1 LQAAEWRFRQMPRIT
16 FYRRQA
22 LAATAAGICALV
34 RGASGA
40 LAQAAGHTDQSG
52 ANKAGALIPRRLLFA
67 NPATSVVRISPDGR
81 RIAYLAPL
89 DGVLNLFV
97 ASLDDVGNA
106 CAMTRVTDRSLG
118 PWLLWLHNNRHIVFF
133 REQGGD
139 ENWQAHRVDVETGDI
154 LALTPAPGVSA
165 FIQQTSH
172 HFADELLIAH
182 NARDKQ
188 FFEIYRINVATGASR
203 LVQDNERFAGFFT
216 DPQFNVRF
224 AVRYADN
231 GDVEYLHPGV
241 GGEWELFARI
251 DAQDAMTTRPIEF
264 SDDGRKLYWLDSRG
278 RDTAAVTAQDMATGE
293 MRVLAE
299 DARADVVEVPLEP
312 LSYRPI
318 AAAAMFTRKTWHV
331 IDRDYAEDF
340 AWLARLSD
348 GDLSFG
354 SLSDDR
360 RHAIVYYERDN
371 APGRYAYYN
380 RAERKARLLFSV
392 RPALEKAPLVEMEP
406 AVLHAR
412 DGLPLV
418 CYLSRPRGSQRGR
431 PAPMVLMV
439 HGGPWARDV
448 WALYP
453 THQWLADRGYAVLS
467 VNYRGSTGFGKAFV
481 NAANLEWAGRMHDDL
496 IDAVNWAVARGIAD
510 EKRIAIYGAS
520 YGGYAALVGAT
531 FTPEKF
537 ACAIDVFGIS
547 NLLTFLATVPD
558 YWKPWQTVWKVRMGD
573 YTTEA
578 GRRFLEERSPLN
590 YVERI
595 VRPLLIAQ
603 GANDVR
609 VKASESDQIVRA
621 MQARNIPVTYVY
633 YPDEGHGFRREE
645 NRRAFNAVLELF
657 LARHLGG
664 RAEPVGDDFAGSTIE
679 FRAGHDLIPGV
690 DKPPRNVPM
699 GMQHDP

>member
-1 LQAAEWRFRQMPRIT
+1 MT

-22 LAATAAGICALV
+22 LAAAAAGICALV
-34 RGASGA
+34 RGASDA
-40 LAQAAGHTDQSG
+40 LAQAAGPTDQNE
-52 ANKAGALIPRRLLFA
+52 ANKAGGLIPRRLLFA
-67 NPATSVVRISPDGR
+67 DPAKSVVRISPDGR
-81 RIAYLAPL
+81 RLAYLAPL

-97 ASLDDVGNA
+97 ASLDDVSNA
-106 CAMTRVTDRSLG
+106 RAMTRVTDRSLA
-118 PWLLWLHNNRHIVFF
+118 PQLLWLHNNRHIVFF

-139 ENWQAHRVDVETGDI
+139 ENWQAHRVDVDTGDI
-154 LALTPAPGVSA
+154 LPLTPAPGVRS
-165 FIQQTSH
+165 FIHQTSH
-172 HFADELLIAH
+172 HFPDELLIAH
-182 NARDKQ
+182 NARDKR
-188 FFEIYRINVATGASR
+188 FFEIYRINVATGAST
-203 LVQDNERFAGFFT
+203 LLQANDRFAGFFT
-216 DPQFNVRF
+216 DPQFKVRF

-231 GDVEYLHPGV
+231 GDVEYLHPGAS
-241 GGEWELFARI
+241 GEWELFARI
-251 DAQDAMTTRPIEF
+251 DAQDAMTTRPVEF
-264 SDDGRKLYWLDSRG
+264 SDDGRELYWLDSRE
-278 RDTAAVTAQDMATGE
+278 RDKAAAVAQDMATGAT
-293 MRVLAE
+293 RVLAE
-299 DARADVVEVPLEP
+299 DARADIVELPLEP

-340 AWLARLSD
+340 AYLARLSD
-348 GDLSFG
+348 GDLSLT

-360 RHAIVYYERDN
+360 RHAIVYYERDD

-380 RAERKARLLFSV
+380 RAERKARLLFSM
-392 RPALEKAPLVEMEP
+392 RPALEKAALVAMEP
-406 AVLHAR
+406 AVPHAR
-412 DGLPLV
+412 DGRQLV
-418 CYLSRPRGSQRGR
+418 CYLSRPRGSQRSR

-448 WALYP
+448 WALTP

-496 IDAVNWAVARGIAD
+496 IDAVDWAVARGIAD

-558 YWKPWQTVWKVRMGD
+558 YWKPWQTLWKVRMGD

-590 YVERI
+590 HVERI

-609 VKASESDQIVRA
+609 VKASESDQIVHA

-657 LARHLGG
+657 LAKHLGG
-664 RAEPVGDDFAGSTIE
+664 QAESVGDDFAGSTIE
-679 FRAGHDLIPGV
+679 VRAGRDLIPGLEQSLR
-690 DKPPRNVPM
+690 KISTEM
-699 GMQHDP
+699 HHDP

>member
-1 LQAAEWRFRQMPRIT
+1 MT

-22 LAATAAGICALV
+22 LAATAAGIWALV

-40 LAQAAGHTDQSG
+40 LAQAAGHMDQGG

-67 NPATSVVRISPDGR
+67 DPAKSVVRISPDGR

-97 ASLDDVGNA
+97 APLDDVGNA
-106 CAMTRVTDRSLG
+106 RAMTQVTDRSLG
-118 PWLLWLHNNRHIVFF
+118 PSLLWLHNNRHIVFF
-133 REQGGD
+133 RERGGD

-172 HFADELLIAH
+172 HFPDELLISH

-188 FFEIYRINVATGASR
+188 FFEIYRINVATGAST
-203 LVQDNERFAGFFT
+203 LVQSNERFAGFFT

-231 GDVEYLHPGV
+231 GDVEYLHPGA
-241 GGEWELFARI
+241 GGEWELFARV

-264 SDDGRKLYWLDSRG
+264 SDDGRELYWADSRG
-278 RDTAAVTAQDMATGE
+278 RDTAAVTAQDMSTGE
-293 MRVLAE
+293 MRILAE
-299 DARADVVEVPLEP
+299 DARADIFDVPLEP

-340 AWLARLSD
+340 AGLARLSD
-348 GDLSFG
+348 GDLSLV

-360 RHAIVYYERDN
+360 RHAIVYYEHDD
-371 APGRYAYYN
+371 APGRYGYYN
-380 RAERKARLLFSV
+380 RAERKARLLFSM
-392 RPALEKAPLVEMEP
+392 RPALEKAPLVIMEP

-431 PAPMVLMV
+431 PVPLVLLV

-590 YVERI
+590 HVERI
-595 VRPLLIAQ
+595 VRPMLIAQ

-609 VKASESDQIVRA
+609 VKVSESDQIVRA
-621 MQARNIPVTYVY
+621 MQARDIPVTYVY

-645 NRRAFNAVLELF
+645 NRRSFNAVLELF
-657 LARHLGG
+657 LAKHLGG

-679 FRAGHDLIPGV
+679 FRAGRDLIPGV
-690 DKPPRNVPM
+690 DEPPRDVSA
-699 GMQHDP
+699 GMHHDP

>member
-1 LQAAEWRFRQMPRIT
+1 LPQRPGDPSAWSNVVI
-16 FYRRQA
+16 RR
-22 LAATAAGICALV
+22 TE
-34 RGASGA
+34 
-40 LAQAAGHTDQSG
+40 QAAGHPDQSG
-52 ANKAGALIPRRLLFA
+52 ANKAGALIPRRRLFA
-67 NPATSVVRISPDGR
+67 DPAKSVVRISPDGR

-89 DGVLNLFV
+89 DGVLNLFI
-97 ASLDDVGNA
+97 ASLDDVDSA
-106 CAMTRVTDRSLG
+106 RALTRVTDRSLG
-118 PWLLWLHNNRHIVFF
+118 PWVVWLHNNRHVVFF

-139 ENWQAHRVDVETGDI
+139 ENWQVHRVDVDTGDI
-154 LALTPAPGVSA
+154 LPLTPAPGVSA

-172 HFADELLIAH
+172 HFSDELLIAH
-182 NARDKQ
+182 NARDKR
-188 FFEIYRINVATGASR
+188 FFEIYRVNVATGAST
-203 LVQDNERFAGFFT
+203 LVQANDRFAGFFT

-231 GDVEYLHPGV
+231 GDVEYLQPGA
-241 GGEWELFARI
+241 GSEWELFTRI

-264 SDDGRKLYWLDSRG
+264 SDDGRQLYWLDSRG
-278 RDTAAVTAQDMATGE
+278 RDKVAAVAQDMVTGATC
-293 MRVLAE
+293 VLAE
-299 DARADVVEVPLEP
+299 DPHADIVELPLEP
-312 LSYRPI
+312 LSYRPV
-318 AAAAMFTRKTWHV
+318 AAAAMFARKIWHV

-340 AWLARLSD
+340 ACLARLSD
-348 GDLSFG
+348 GDLSLT

-371 APGRYAYYN
+371 APGRYAYYS
-380 RAERKARLLFSV
+380 RGERKARFLFSM
-392 RPALEKAPLVEMEP
+392 RPALEKVPLAAMEP
-406 AVLHAR
+406 DVLHAR

-431 PAPMVLMV
+431 PAPMVLVV

-448 WALYP
+448 WALSP

-467 VNYRGSTGFGKAFV
+467 VNFRGSTGFGKAFV

-496 IDAVNWAVARGIAD
+496 IDAINWAVAQGIAD

-520 YGGYAALVGAT
+520 YGGYAALVAAT

-547 NLLTFLATVPD
+547 NLMTFLATVPD
-558 YWKPWQTVWKVRMGD
+558 YWKPWQTLWKVRMGD
-573 YTTEA
+573 YTAEA
-578 GRRFLEERSPLN
+578 GSRFLEERSPLN
-590 YVERI
+590 HVERI

-645 NRRAFNAVLELF
+645 NRRSFNAVLELF
-657 LARHLGG
+657 LAKHLGG

-679 FRAGHDLIPGV
+679 FRAGRDLIPGV
-690 DKPPRNVPM
+690 DEPPGNAPM
-699 GMQHDP
+699 GMHREP